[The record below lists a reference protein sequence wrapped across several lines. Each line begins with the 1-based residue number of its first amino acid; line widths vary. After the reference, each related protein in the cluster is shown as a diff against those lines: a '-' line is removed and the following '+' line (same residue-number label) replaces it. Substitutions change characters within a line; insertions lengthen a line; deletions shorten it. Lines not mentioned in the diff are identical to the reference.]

1 MTWLVERLAE
11 LRRYLDHLRKVRPRV
26 IGPQSL
32 QDDLSLRNDVLHS
45 LLLVCQ
51 LVIDIAGELAARRGE
66 KFEDYVGAVRAL
78 ARDSR
83 FPPELVVRLEPLPG
97 FRNVLVHEYVTLDL
111 QRVVDALDRLDPI
124 EQFLDV
130 AIAVEASR
138 DDAGH

>member
-1 MTWLVERLAE
+1 MTWLVERLAD
-11 LRRYLDHLRKVRPRV
+11 LRRYLDHLRKLRPRV

-32 QDDLSLRNDVLHS
+32 DEDFSLRNDVLHS
-45 LLLVCQ
+45 LLMVCQ

-66 KFEDYVGAVRAL
+66 RFEDYVGAVRAL

-83 FPPELVVRLEPLPG
+83 FSSELVARLEPLPG

-124 EQFLDV
+124 DQFLDV
-130 AIAVEASR
+130 VIAIEGSPE
-138 DDAGH
+138 DAGN